1 MEVRAARTMPADQR
15 RYRRVGT
22 GSKVCSYWLAG
33 RCTKNACR
41 FLHGELP
48 LQQNA
53 YHGEVKPSSL
63 FKGGGPSKILKGK
76 DGLKRKERL
85 CRHWASGNCVKGD
98 KCLYQHSWSCGHS
111 FGLLAKLEGHKKG
124 IAGIG
129 FPSGSD
135 KLSTG
140 SKDETVKIWDCHTGQ
155 CSDTVS
161 VGSEVGSLISE
172 GPWVFVGLQSAVKAW
187 NLECCT
193 AFDLKAS
200 SGLVYSMAVGSDL
213 LFAGCQNGDI
223 LVWRGSSP
231 TNPLLL
237 VATLKGHT
245 HAVLSLVVGANRLYS
260 ASMDRTIR
268 GVLALKG
275 MHDMEGKPML
285 LTACDDDTVHLYELP
300 TIIFARA
307 ILGLLE
313 ISLRLLFNRSAEPS
327 NYLRSANWKISCT
340 FHHGGRLSSFSLGP
354 PTFCEVAPGWISLSM
369 ITHLIE
375 QGLARDRARELGKS
389 IYSLVAGKETIT
401 NIMSGGSS
409 HSSPSDCAGKTSLFS
424 TSVPSPPPFSLPE
437 IDIIM
442 ASIAFVDYMESL
454 KRSSL
459 FRNFLQ
465 EKLQHDAVKLISNS
479 DNVAFMSP

>member
-268 GVLALKG
+268 VWDIHTLECITTLKG
-275 MHDMEGKPML
+275 HANVVMSVLCWDLSVVL
-285 LTACDDDTVHLYELP
+285 LIGQD
-300 TIIFARA
+300 
-307 ILGLLE
+307 
-313 ISLRLLFNRSAEPS
+313 N
-327 NYLRSANWKISCT
+327 K
-340 FHHGGRLSSFSLGP
+340 SLGCDLTRRQE
-354 PTFCEVAPGWISLSM
+354 PTSCIHA
-369 ITHLIE
+369 
-375 QGLARDRARELGKS
+375 Q
-389 IYSLVAGKETIT
+389 
-401 NIMSGGSS
+401 
-409 HSSPSDCAGKTSLFS
+409 
-424 TSVPSPPPFSLPE
+424 
-437 IDIIM
+437 
-442 ASIAFVDYMESL
+442 
-454 KRSSL
+454 
-459 FRNFLQ
+459 
-465 EKLQHDAVKLISNS
+465 
-479 DNVAFMSP
+479 